1 MHATAGRQPPC
12 VRDAKGVCGER
23 EERVDRGEI
32 QSGEGG
38 GRERV
43 EVGESANARERVAR
57 GYAER
62 VMG

>member
-12 VRDAKGVCGER
+12 VRDAKGGCGER

-38 GRERV
+38 GGGERV
-43 EVGESANARERVAR
+43 GSGRERERVAR
-57 GYAER
+57 GCAGR
-62 VMG
+62 VTG

>member
-38 GRERV
+38 GGGGRGWKWARARTR
-43 EVGESANARERVAR
+43 ANEWR
-57 GYAER
+57 GDVR
-62 VMG
+62 RG